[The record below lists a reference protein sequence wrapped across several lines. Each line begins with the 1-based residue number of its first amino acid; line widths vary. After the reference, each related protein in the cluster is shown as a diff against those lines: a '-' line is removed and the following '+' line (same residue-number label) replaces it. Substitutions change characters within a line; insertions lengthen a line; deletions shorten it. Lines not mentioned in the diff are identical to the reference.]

1 MLCEAPFTA
10 AAAAASAAAFS
21 KAIVWDLGR
30 RPRTPLRTGRGGK
43 GLGSRYEVCMEDE
56 EQLDDERRAARET
69 DVEDTGAWSALG
81 RRTPADGED
90 VSGVEGAPIVKGA
103 SPAVKHDK
111 DLLTSDLSNCGGTN
125 QVPIGWMFIESTSLQ
140 KSLVLS
146 LPSRRKRRRVPIMPI
161 TVAMHKEF
169 ELRGLEGVNE
179 ISL

>member
-10 AAAAASAAAFS
+10 AAAAASAAAFN

-81 RRTPADGED
+81 RVTGRDRRGEIKIY
-90 VSGVEGAPIVKGA
+90 IV
-103 SPAVKHDK
+103 
-111 DLLTSDLSNCGGTN
+111 
-125 QVPIGWMFIESTSLQ
+125 I
-140 KSLVLS
+140 
-146 LPSRRKRRRVPIMPI
+146 PSVMHRVI
-161 TVAMHKEF
+161 ALH
-169 ELRGLEGVNE
+169 
-179 ISL
+179 